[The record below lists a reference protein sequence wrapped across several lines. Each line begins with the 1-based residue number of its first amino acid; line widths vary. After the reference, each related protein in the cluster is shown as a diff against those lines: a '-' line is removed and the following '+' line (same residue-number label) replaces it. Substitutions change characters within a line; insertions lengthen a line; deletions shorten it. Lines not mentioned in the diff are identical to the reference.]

1 MAKDNKKP
9 PEPSFAKA
17 STSDKSSA
25 DKSEGKEINIEDLKK
40 QLEECQKQKDEYLE
54 GWKRERAGF
63 LNYKKDEIERI
74 EALIKYA
81 NEELLLKFLP
91 ILDNICLAEKQMPD
105 DLKDHKWTEG
115 VMQIKS
121 QIANFLNSQGVE
133 EIKAMGEKFDPNFH
147 EAVEDVPTETLA
159 KAGVEVKEP
168 GIVVEEV
175 QKGYL
180 LNGKVIRPVRVKI
193 SK

>member
-9 PEPSFAKA
+9 PEEK
-17 STSDKSSA
+17 DK
-25 DKSEGKEINIEDLKK
+25 EGGKEQGIGAEELKK
-40 QLEECQKQKDEYLE
+40 PVSPQGGGRGSLNEIERQLEELKKQKDEYLE

-91 ILDNICLAEKQMPD
+91 ILDNIYLAEKQLPD
-105 DLKDHKWTEG
+105 DLKNHKWTEG
-115 VMQIKS
+115 ILQIKT
-121 QIANFLNSQGVE
+121 QITDFLKSQGVE
-133 EIKAMGEKFDPNFH
+133 EIKTEGAKFDPNFH
-147 EAVEDVPTETLA
+147 EVVE
-159 KAGVEVKEP
+159 EVTMEGKES
-168 GIVVEEV
+168 GIVVEEA

-180 LNGKVIRPVRVKI
+180 LNGKVIRPAKVKI
-193 SK
+193 VK

>member
-1 MAKDNKKP
+1 MSEEKLKK
-9 PEPSFAKA
+9 E
-17 STSDKSSA
+17 
-25 DKSEGKEINIEDLKK
+25 KELEELKK
-40 QLEECQKQKDEYLE
+40 QKEEYLD

-81 NEELLLKFLP
+81 NEELILKFLP
-91 ILDNICLAEKQMPD
+91 ILDNIYLAEKQLPD
-105 DLKDHKWTEG
+105 DLKNHKWTEG

-133 EIKAMGEKFDPNFH
+133 EIKAEGTKFDPNFH
-147 EAVEDVPTETLA
+147 EVVE
-159 KAGVEVKEP
+159 EVAIEGKES

-175 QKGYL
+175 QKGYTL
-180 LNGKVIRPVRVKI
+180 HSKIIRPAKVKV